1 MEFSPHFPVFS
12 ILVSGLDGVSM
23 GLGWKFL
30 CGVDFIEHRSAMLAK
45 IGRAKRAKKL
55 FESRWWGPGS
65 HSFKGQVRGLKLK
78 TNEVAQ
84 SYPTYY
90 PPLETLIH
98 FALALVPV

>member
-30 CGVDFIEHRSAMLAK
+30 CGIDFIEHHSAMLAK
-45 IGRAKRAKKL
+45 IGRAKRAKNYL
-55 FESRWWGPGS
+55 NQGGGS

-78 TNEVAQ
+78 M
-84 SYPTYY
+84 
-90 PPLETLIH
+90 
-98 FALALVPV
+98 